1 MMKKIAIQTA
11 VTLRRNGTLAL
22 ASAIASVLPAAA
34 VPSRSSTTPATE
46 NPTRDVALSLVGQ
59 AADGDQIAAAHERS
73 RPSAT
78 HHVQR
83 RATYSRPAADE
94 A

>member
-34 VPSRSSTTPATE
+34 FPSRSSTTPATD
-46 NPTRDVALSLVGQ
+46 N
-59 AADGDQIAAAHERS
+59 
-73 RPSAT
+73 AT
-78 HHVQR
+78 AR
-83 RATYSRPAADE
+83 
-94 A
+94 